1 MKQYNKFQ
9 VGATKVIFGRGASA
23 AAGEELKAAGKKKA
37 LIVTD
42 AFLAK
47 SGALDPMLG
56 SLKEQQIDWV
66 LFDGVESDP
75 SSEVLEKALAVLKE
89 NACDSVIGI
98 GGGSSMDTAKGAR
111 ILATNGGN
119 IFDYDNSPTGGKVFQ
134 NYGLFLIC
142 VPTTAGT
149 GSEVTQYAI
158 ITNKAENRKAT
169 ITSPKNLPEIALE
182 DPELILNLPAGLT
195 ASTGMDALAHAIG
208 AYTSGR
214 VIGAQGST
222 VFTDGIALES
232 IRMIAEN
239 LRTAVNCG
247 SVYKARENMLMAS
260 MMGAMVSSVG
270 SDACHGLGHAL
281 GAVYHV
287 PHGIAC
293 AVAMPYVLEYNCIS
307 CPERYAKIAEAFGV
321 HTENMTVMEAAHAA
335 AAEVEKLMDDIHLPS
350 LRQYI
355 PTLDDEKFA
364 EFCRLAAKEKCS
376 LINPRPI
383 TEDIA
388 RELVTK
394 AYNRR

>member
-9 VGATKVIFGRGASA
+9 VGATKVVFGRGASA
-23 AAGEELKAAGKKKA
+23 AAGEELKAAGKKKT
-37 LIVTD
+37 LVVTD
-42 AFLAK
+42 GFLAK
-47 SGALDPMLG
+47 SHALEPMLQSMEENG
-56 SLKEQQIDWV
+56 IQWI

-75 SSEVLEKALAVLKE
+75 SSEVLEKALEVLKKE
-89 NACDSVIGI
+89 DCDSVIGI

-119 IFDYDNSPTGGKVFQ
+119 IFDYDNSPTGGKAFEH
-134 NYGLFLIC
+134 YGLFLIC
-142 VPTTAGT
+142 IPTTAGT

-158 ITNKAENRKAT
+158 ITNKAEGRKAT
-169 ITSPKNLPEIALE
+169 ITSPKNLPEVALE
-182 DPELILNLPAGLT
+182 DPELILSLPAGLT

-222 VFTDGIALES
+222 VFTDGIALQS

-247 SVYKARENMLMAS
+247 SSYQARANMLMAS
-260 MMGAMVSSVG
+260 MMGAMVSGVG

-293 AVAMPYVLEYNCIS
+293 AVSMPYVLEYNCIA
-307 CPERYAKIAEAFGV
+307 CPERFARIAEAFGV
-321 HTENMTVMEAAHAA
+321 YTENITVMEAAHAA
-335 AAEVEKLMDDIHLPS
+335 AREVEKLMDDIHLPS
-350 LRQYI
+350 LGQYV
-355 PTLDDEKFA
+355 PSLEDEKFE
-364 EFCRLAAKEKCS
+364 EFCKTAVREKCS
-376 LINPRPI
+376 IINPRPI
-383 TEDIA
+383 TEKIV
-388 RELVTK
+388 RELITK
-394 AYNRR
+394 AYNRK